1 MSLRVL
7 APGFLTSL
15 QDAGRPGF
23 AAMGV
28 GASGAF
34 DTPALRLANALCGNP
49 ANACGLEITLIGP
62 RLRFDRDSLI
72 AVTGAP
78 IPFLVD
84 DQPAPMWS
92 PVPIRAGSSIRLG
105 TIRQG
110 CRSYLAIHG
119 GIALPPVL
127 DSRSS
132 DLNTALGPLEGRA
145 LQIGDDLP
153 IGRYDRLPMPAG
165 RWSLDASHW
174 FCANP
179 DRPLRLLPGSQR
191 GMLTA
196 ASVEALFSRTFTVA
210 TDSNRVGLRLSG
222 PTLEWRAPVEMTSE
236 GSVPGVLQLPP
247 SGQPIAFGP
256 EAPVSGGY
264 PRIGQVAMVDLPR
277 LAQARPGDR
286 LGFVP
291 IGFDEALSALQRRE
305 QALERLSRA
314 IATRLQNN
322 G

>member
-23 AAMGV
+23 SAIGV

-34 DTPALRLANALCGNP
+34 DAPTLRLANALCGNP
-49 ANACGLEITLIGP
+49 ASACGLEITLTGP
-62 RLRFDRDSLI
+62 HLRFDRDSLI

-78 IPFLVD
+78 IPLFVD
-84 DQPAPMWS
+84 DRPAPMWS
-92 PVPIRAGSSIRLG
+92 PVSILAGSSIRLG
-105 TIRQG
+105 RIRQG
-110 CRSYLAIHG
+110 CRSYLAVHG
-119 GIALPPVL
+119 GIAVDTVL
-127 DSRSS
+127 GSRSS
-132 DLNTALGPLEGRA
+132 DLNAGLGPLDGRN

-153 IGRYDRLPMPAG
+153 IGSCDRLPMPAG

-174 FCANP
+174 FRCDP

-196 ASVEALFSRTFTVA
+196 ASMEALFSQAFTVA
-210 TDSNRVGLRLSG
+210 ADSNRVGLRLSG
-222 PTLEWRAPVEMTSE
+222 LSLEWRAPVEMTSE

-314 IATRLQNN
+314 IATRLQSE